1 MFPVMTLANTLPS
14 LVKLAT
20 SMAPEQ
26 KVSAIAIIV
35 TTCLVGLWSMAR

>member
-1 MFPVMTLANTLPS
+1 MLPVMTLAKTLPS

-26 KVSAIAIIV
+26 NVSAIAISVV
-35 TTCLVGLWSMAR
+35 TLLRCIAR